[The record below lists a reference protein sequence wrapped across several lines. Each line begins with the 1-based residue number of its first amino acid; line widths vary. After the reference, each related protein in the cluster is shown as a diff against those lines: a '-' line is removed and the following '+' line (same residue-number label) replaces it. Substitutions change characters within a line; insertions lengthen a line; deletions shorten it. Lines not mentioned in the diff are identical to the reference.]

1 MPHKSLHR
9 AWIVVAAATLAGNS
23 WAQDAP
29 TPSEPD
35 SGETIE
41 ITSTRLPR
49 DVAQSVSAVT
59 VITRRQI
66 EAQKPLDLAE
76 VLNRAPGVS
85 ISRNG
90 SPGQTTTVRLRG
102 GESDHTLVLL
112 DGIRLNSPSTGLFD
126 FGQIPV
132 ENIERI
138 EVLRG
143 PQSGLYGSEALGGV
157 INIITRQGSGPFKT
171 GGQLE
176 YGSQS
181 TNKQVLTAGGQVGRG
196 RLSFSATRLRTDGFF
211 VNDDYK
217 NLGTSLRY
225 DLPTSKT
232 GTLSFITRLEDA
244 KSGAPNQQILAFDP
258 NARAKTQNWTNSLQ
272 WRNDTSRRADKIS
285 LGLFDRKYH
294 YNNPIDAPGGSFDNN
309 QFDDQDAQI
318 EAQTSLLRGDNTV
331 TLGGEYRREKA
342 TLDFNSGGPFG
353 PFTANFAPKRNNWA
367 LFAQD
372 EFRKAKFS
380 LVPSIRYENNEQFG
394 GDVNGRLAGAYE
406 LGKGRLKASVGT
418 GFRAPTFNELYFP
431 NFGNPNLKPEQSVGV
446 DFGYERP
453 TKSAG
458 RVEATVFYNRF
469 RNLIGSDPNTFLP
482 ANLDR
487 ATTKGLELFLSQP
500 VAKNWTLV
508 ANGTLQSVDSAN
520 QNYILRRPRYATT
533 VDALY
538 KKAKWNADFAVI
550 SQGRRF
556 DDNFVFGPGNVRGF
570 YSGYTRLD
578 LTLGYDLKPNLELYA
593 RAGNLLNRKYEEVA
607 GYPAPRFN
615 ILFGIK
621 AKAF

>member
-1 MPHKSLHR
+1 MKHKFFLTL
-9 AWIVVAAATLAGNS
+9 AATSFAATIASG
-23 WAQDAP
+23 AP
-29 TPSEPD
+29 APD
-35 SGETIE
+35 KPADNTEADDTVE

-49 DVAQSVSAVT
+49 AISQAVSAVT
-59 VITRRQI
+59 IITRAQI
-66 EAQKPLDLAE
+66 EAQKPFDLAE
-76 VLNRAPGVS
+76 ILNRAPGVS

-126 FGQIPV
+126 FGQILV

-157 INIITRQGSGPFKT
+157 INIITRQGSGPFKS
-171 GGQLE
+171 GGALE

-181 TNKQVLTAGGQVGRG
+181 TSKQVLTAGGEIGRG
-196 RLSFSATRLRTDGFF
+196 KLSFSATRLQSDGFF
-211 VNDDYK
+211 ANDDYK

-244 KSGAPNQQILAFDP
+244 KSGAPNQRVLSFDP
-258 NARAKTQNWTNSLQ
+258 NARAKSQNWTNSLQ
-272 WRNDTSRRADKIS
+272 WKNDAARHLDKIS
-285 LGLFDRKYH
+285 LGLFDRNFR

-309 QFDDQDAQI
+309 RFDDQNAQI
-318 EAQTSLLRGDNTV
+318 EAQTSLLRGANTL
-331 TLGGEYRREKA
+331 TFGGEYRREKA
-342 TLDFNSGGPFG
+342 NLDFNSGGPFG
-353 PFTANFAPKRNNWA
+353 PFAANFSPKRNNWA

-372 EFRKAKFS
+372 EFRQTKFS
-380 LVPSIRYENNEQFG
+380 LVPSLRYENNEQFG
-394 GDVNGRLAGAYE
+394 SDINGRLAGAYE
-406 LGKGRLKASVGT
+406 LGKGRLKASIGT

-431 NFGNPNLKPEQSVGV
+431 NFGNANLQPEQNTGI
-446 DFGYERP
+446 DFGYERA
-453 TKSAG
+453 TKSGG
-458 RVEATVFYNRF
+458 RFEATVFYNRF

-487 ATTKGLELFLSQP
+487 ATTKGIELFASQP
-500 VAKNWTLV
+500 VAKGLTLV
-508 ANGTLQSVDSAN
+508 LNQTVQSVDSAN
-520 QNYILRRPRYATT
+520 KNYILRRPRYATAL
-533 VDALY
+533 DALY
-538 KKAKWNADFAVI
+538 KNNKWNADFAII

-556 DDNFVFGPGNVRGF
+556 DDNFVFGPGNVRDFYAGF
-570 YSGYTRLD
+570 TRLD
-578 LTLGYDLKPNLELYA
+578 LTLGYDVKPNLEVYT
-593 RAGNLLNRKYEEVA
+593 RVGNLLNRRYEEVA
-607 GYPAPRFN
+607 GFPAPRFN
-615 ILFGIK
+615 IVFGIK